1 MLRRPGTPGD
11 ILTMHGKSLSERRVL
26 GGRIELRTLR
36 YFLAVAYE
44 GNISRA
50 AESLYIAQ
58 PSLSRQIQNLEKE
71 LGCQLFVRR
80 SHRVELTPEGLEL
93 RSRATEVLEMVGRIE
108 DEFAHRDVASIA
120 GDVHIVAAETA
131 GMRQVA
137 QTIAEIHQ
145 THPRIEFH
153 LHTGDDLQASD
164 MLDKGL
170 ADFAVICKPANLVNY
185 HTRDL
190 PDKDVWGV
198 LVRVD
203 DPLAAGEGVTPE
215 QLAKRSA
222 YFSRQQVSLSHE
234 TSPLRNWLGSYRGR
248 TRQAG
253 TLDLVRNAGA
263 MVAAGDALA
272 VTFEGVGGYDTDE
285 LVFRPFEPRLETGSV
300 LAWKRHRAFGEAS
313 RVFLDAIKARL
324 EG

>member
-1 MLRRPGTPGD
+1 M
-11 ILTMHGKSLSERRVL
+11 
-26 GGRIELRTLR
+26 ELRTLR

-50 AESLYIAQ
+50 AESLFIAQ

-71 LGCQLFVRR
+71 LGCQLFIRK

-93 RSRATEVLEMVGRIE
+93 RGRATEVLEMVGRIE
-108 DEFAHRDVASIA
+108 NEFAQRDATAVS

-131 GMRQVA
+131 GMRLVA
-137 QTIAEIHQ
+137 RVIAEVHQ
-145 THPRIEFH
+145 DHPRIEFH

-185 HTRDL
+185 HTCDL

-198 LVRVD
+198 LVRAD
-203 DPLAAGEGVTPE
+203 DPLAQEKGVTPA

-234 TSPLRNWLGSYRGR
+234 TSPLRNWLGRYRGR
-248 TRQAG
+248 VRQTG

-263 MVAAGDALA
+263 MVAAGDAVA
-272 VTFEGVGGYDTDE
+272 VTFEGVGGYDTDG
-285 LVFRPFEPRLETGSV
+285 LVFCPFEPRLETGSV
-300 LAWKRHRAFGEAS
+300 FAWKRHRTFSEAS
-313 RVFLDAIKARL
+313 RVFLDAIKAKL
-324 EG
+324 ERS

>member
-1 MLRRPGTPGD
+1 M
-11 ILTMHGKSLSERRVL
+11 
-26 GGRIELRTLR
+26 ELRTLR

-58 PSLSRQIQNLEKE
+58 PSLSRQIQGLEKE
-71 LGCQLFVRR
+71 LGCQLFIRK

-108 DEFAHRDVASIA
+108 DEFAQRDAAAIV

-131 GMRQVA
+131 GMRLVA
-137 QTIAEIHQ
+137 RVIADIHQ
-145 THPRIEFH
+145 AHPQIEFH

-170 ADFAVICKPANLVNY
+170 ADFAAICQPASLVNY
-185 HTRDL
+185 HTREL

-198 LVRVD
+198 LMRAD
-203 DPLAAGEGVTPE
+203 DPLASGEGVTAA

-234 TSPLRNWLGSYRGR
+234 TNPFRNWLGHYRGR
-248 TRQAG
+248 TKQVG
-253 TLDLVRNAGA
+253 TFDLVRNAGA

-272 VTFEGVGGYDTDE
+272 VTFQGVGGYDTDE
-285 LVFRPFEPRLETGSV
+285 LTFRSFEPRLETGSV
-300 LAWKRHRAFGEAS
+300 FAWKRHRTFSEAS
-313 RVFLDAIKARL
+313 RGFLDAMRAQL

>member
-1 MLRRPGTPGD
+1 M
-11 ILTMHGKSLSERRVL
+11 
-26 GGRIELRTLR
+26 ELRTLR

-58 PSLSRQIQNLEKE
+58 PSLSRQIQGLEKE
-71 LGCQLFVRR
+71 LGCQLFIRK

-108 DEFAHRDVASIA
+108 DEFAQRDAAAIV

-131 GMRQVA
+131 GMRLVA
-137 QTIAEIHQ
+137 RVIADIHQ
-145 THPRIEFH
+145 AHPQIEFH

-170 ADFAVICKPANLVNY
+170 ADFAAICQPASLVNY
-185 HTRDL
+185 HTREL

-198 LVRVD
+198 LMRAD
-203 DPLAAGEGVTPE
+203 DPLASGEGVTAA

-234 TSPLRNWLGSYRGR
+234 TNPFRNWLGHYRGR
-248 TRQAG
+248 TKQVG
-253 TLDLVRNAGA
+253 TFDLVRNAGA

-272 VTFEGVGGYDTDE
+272 VTFQGVGGYDTDE
-285 LVFRPFEPRLETGSV
+285 LTFRSFEPRLETGSV
-300 LAWKRHRAFGEAS
+300 FAWKRHRTFSEAS
-313 RVFLDAIKARL
+313 RVFLDAMRAQL

>member
-1 MLRRPGTPGD
+1 M
-11 ILTMHGKSLSERRVL
+11 
-26 GGRIELRTLR
+26 ELRTLR

-58 PSLSRQIQNLEKE
+58 PSLSRQIQALEKE
-71 LGCQLFVRR
+71 LDCQLFVRK

-93 RSRATEVLEMVGRIE
+93 RSRATEILEMVDRVE
-108 DEFAHRDVASIA
+108 SDFAEKGEVNIV

-131 GMRQVA
+131 GMRLVA
-137 QTIAEIHQ
+137 QVVTKVHQ
-145 THPRIEFH
+145 AHPQIEFH

-170 ADFAVICKPANLVNY
+170 ADFAVICKPASLVNY
-185 HTRDL
+185 HTREL
-190 PDKDVWGV
+190 PEKDVWGV
-198 LVRVD
+198 LMRAD
-203 DPLAAGEGVTPE
+203 DPLANESGVTPA

-234 TSPLRNWLGSYRGR
+234 TNPFRNWLGHYRGR
-248 TRQAG
+248 TKQAG
-253 TLDLVRNAGA
+253 TLDLARNAAA

-272 VTFEGVGGYDTDE
+272 ITFEGIGGYDGDG

-300 LAWKRHRAFGEAS
+300 FAWKRHRTFNEAG
-313 RVFLDAIKARL
+313 RVFLEAMKEQL
-324 EG
+324 ER

>member
-1 MLRRPGTPGD
+1 M
-11 ILTMHGKSLSERRVL
+11 
-26 GGRIELRTLR
+26 ELRTLR

-58 PSLSRQIQNLEKE
+58 PSLSRQIQSLEKE
-71 LGCQLFVRR
+71 LGCQLFVRK

-108 DEFAHRDVASIA
+108 DEFAQRDAAAVV

-131 GMRQVA
+131 GMRLVA
-137 QTIAEIHQ
+137 RVIAEIHEA
-145 THPRIEFH
+145 HPQIEFH
-153 LHTGDDLQASD
+153 LHTGDDTQASD
-164 MLDKGL
+164 LLDKGL

-185 HTRDL
+185 HTREL

-198 LVRVD
+198 LMRAD
-203 DPLAAGEGVTPE
+203 DPLAEGEGVTPA
-215 QLAKRSA
+215 QLARRSC

-234 TSPLRNWLGSYRGR
+234 TNPLRNWLGHYRGR
-248 TRQAG
+248 TKQMG

-272 VTFEGVGGYDTDE
+272 VTFEGIGGYDTDE

-300 LAWKRHRAFGEAS
+300 FAWKRHRTFSEAS
-313 RVFLDAIKARL
+313 RVFLDAMRARL
-324 EG
+324 EA

>member
-1 MLRRPGTPGD
+1 M
-11 ILTMHGKSLSERRVL
+11 
-26 GGRIELRTLR
+26 ELRTLR

-58 PSLSRQIQNLEKE
+58 PSLSRQIQSLEKE
-71 LGCQLFVRR
+71 LGCQLFIRK

-108 DEFAHRDVASIA
+108 DEFAQRDVAA
-120 GDVHIVAAETA
+120 VVGDVHVVAAETA
-131 GMRQVA
+131 GMRLVA
-137 QTIAEIHQ
+137 RVIAEIHEA
-145 THPRIEFH
+145 HPKIEFH

-170 ADFAVICKPANLVNY
+170 ADFAVICQPANLVNY
-185 HTRDL
+185 HTREL

-198 LVRVD
+198 LMRSD
-203 DPLAAGEGVTPE
+203 DPLAAGEGVTPA
-215 QLAKRSA
+215 QLAKRSC

-234 TSPLRNWLGSYRGR
+234 TNPLRNWLGHYRGH

-272 VTFEGVGGYDTDE
+272 VTFQGIGGYDTDE
-285 LVFRPFEPRLETGSV
+285 LTFRPFEPRLETGSV
-300 LAWKRHRAFGEAS
+300 FAWKRHRTFSEAS
-313 RVFLDAIKARL
+313 RVFLDAMRAQL

>member
-1 MLRRPGTPGD
+1 M
-11 ILTMHGKSLSERRVL
+11 
-26 GGRIELRTLR
+26 ELRTLR

-58 PSLSRQIQNLEKE
+58 PSLSRQIQSLEKE
-71 LGCQLFVRR
+71 LGCQLFIRK

-108 DEFAHRDVASIA
+108 DEFAQRDAAAVV

-131 GMRQVA
+131 GMRLVA
-137 QTIAEIHQ
+137 RVIAGIHQ
-145 THPRIEFH
+145 AHPQIEFH
-153 LHTGDDLQASD
+153 LHTGDDTQASD

-170 ADFAVICKPANLVNY
+170 ADFAVICQPANLVSY
-185 HTRDL
+185 HTRKL

-198 LVRVD
+198 LMRTD
-203 DPLAAGEGVTPE
+203 DPFAEGETVTPA
-215 QLAKRSA
+215 QLAKRSV
-222 YFSRQQVSLSHE
+222 YFSRQQVSLAHE
-234 TSPLRNWLGSYRGR
+234 TSPLRNWLGRYRGR
-248 TRQAG
+248 TRQVG

-263 MVAAGDALA
+263 LVAAGDALA

-300 LAWKRHRAFGEAS
+300 FAWKRHRTFSEAS
-313 RVFLDAIKARL
+313 RVFLDAMRAQL

>member
-1 MLRRPGTPGD
+1 M
-11 ILTMHGKSLSERRVL
+11 
-26 GGRIELRTLR
+26 ELRTLR

-58 PSLSRQIQNLEKE
+58 PSLSRQIQSLEKE
-71 LGCQLFVRR
+71 LGCQLFIRK

-108 DEFAHRDVASIA
+108 DEFAQHDAVAVV

-131 GMRQVA
+131 GMRLVSRV
-137 QTIAEIHQ
+137 IAGIHQ
-145 THPRIEFH
+145 VHPKIEFH

-170 ADFAVICKPANLVNY
+170 ADFAVICQPANLVNY

-190 PDKDVWGV
+190 PDRDVWGV
-198 LVRVD
+198 LMRND
-203 DPLAAGEGVTPE
+203 DPLAEEEGITAA

-234 TSPLRNWLGSYRGR
+234 TNPLRNWMGHYRGR
-248 TRQAG
+248 ARQAG

-272 VTFEGVGGYDTDE
+272 VTFQGIGGYDTDE
-285 LVFRPFEPRLETGSV
+285 LTFRPFEPRLETGSV
-300 LAWKRHRAFGEAS
+300 FAWKRHRTFNEAS
-313 RVFLDAIKARL
+313 RVFLDAMRAQL